1 VKVPSDEFLKAQS
14 LLDLGRSAQAADLL
28 RRVLADEP
36 DHEPA
41 MCLLAVAESQ
51 LGEPETALRTID
63 RALALAPDRHTSHRL
78 RADILLQLGRRR
90 EAVGSAREAVRLQP
104 NDWAAHAMLAYV
116 LVGIGRYRRQ
126 ASAAAA
132 RALALAPQQPQAFLA
147 VAQVALARGRV
158 GKALNVLRRALAVAP
173 DDPELL
179 MALAQLHYRRGRPV
193 AALNL
198 AGGLAAS
205 HPTTRSLRERL
216 IASSWD
222 LVALVNVY
230 VLAALL
236 IGLVQVAGEVG
247 PQTAD
252 SVPARTSQQAR
263 LVYTAAVLVVGA
275 AAVWWVWAGR
285 LTAAARQIMR
295 WRLSGRVGLFAAAGP
310 LTGVLGL
317 VSLVFANRATDV
329 RWLGPVVGVTLLAML
344 AGVIVGLIW
353 PSFLARYTEG
363 GGAGTAHRWRRRNIG
378 WQVLG
383 FYAMLISFANIA
395 SGGLGDR
402 ADPLATST
410 AVAGI
415 AGLLAVELSAGW
427 ALYRSLRLGELLRRP
442 AGYLYAVLI
451 VIAAVTPAWL
461 PLSPAYGSTVQLVGV
476 GAAWSAAAVAAVSAI
491 RHRRS

>member
-1 VKVPSDEFLKAQS
+1 MSADELLKAQS
-14 LLDLGRSAQAADLL
+14 LLELGRSAQAADLL

-41 MCLLAVAESQ
+41 ICLLAVAESR

-63 RALALAPDRHTSHRL
+63 RALALAPDRSTSHRL
-78 RADILLQLGRRR
+78 RADILLQLGRRG

-104 NDWAAHAMLAYV
+104 NDWAAHVMLAYV

-132 RALALAPQQPQAFLA
+132 RALAVAPQQPQAFLA
-147 VAQVALARGRV
+147 VAQVALARGRI
-158 GKALNVLRRALAVAP
+158 GKALDVLRQALAVAP
-173 DDPELL
+173 DDPALL

-205 HPTTRSLRERL
+205 HPATRSLRERL

-222 LVALVNVY
+222 LVALVDVY

-236 IGLVQVAGEVG
+236 IGLVLVAGEVG
-247 PQTAD
+247 SQTAD
-252 SVPARTSQQAR
+252 SVPAGTSRQVR
-263 LVYTAAVLVVGA
+263 FGYTAAVLVVGA
-275 AAVWWVWAGR
+275 TAVWWVWAKR
-285 LTAAARQIMR
+285 LTGAARQIMR

-310 LTGVLGL
+310 LIGVLGL

-329 RWLGPVVGVTLLAML
+329 RWLGAVVGVTLLAML
-344 AGVIVGLIW
+344 AGVVVGLIW
-353 PSFLARYTEG
+353 PSFLARYTEQG
-363 GGAGTAHRWRRRNIG
+363 GGGGTAHRWRRRNIG

-383 FYAMLISFANIA
+383 FYALLVSFANIA

-410 AVAGI
+410 AAAGT
-415 AGLLAVELSAGW
+415 AVLLAVELSAGW

-442 AGYLYAVLI
+442 TGYLFAVLI
-451 VIAAVTPAWL
+451 AIAAVTPGWL
-461 PLSPAYGSTVQLVGV
+461 PLSPAYGSAVQLVGV
-476 GAAWSAAAVAAVSAI
+476 AAAWSAAAVAAVCAI
-491 RHRRS
+491 RHRRD